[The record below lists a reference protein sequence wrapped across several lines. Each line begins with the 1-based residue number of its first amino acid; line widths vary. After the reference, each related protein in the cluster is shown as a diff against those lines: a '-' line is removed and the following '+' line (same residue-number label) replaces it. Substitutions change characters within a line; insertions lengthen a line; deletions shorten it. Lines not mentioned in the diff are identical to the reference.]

1 VKKLLT
7 SLSVLAF
14 AVLVTASASTV
25 DAAGYGQAGCG
36 LGSMIIKG
44 QGKVQIFAATTNGTF
59 ATQTFGISSGTS
71 NCTSGGVVK
80 ADREQEAFV
89 EANRDNLSADMA
101 AGNGQYLE
109 AFAELLGCDA
119 SVKPALYSYTQKH
132 FEAIVPAN
140 ADNTDEMLYVYKYN
154 LAQND
159 SFATNC
165 ARL

>member
-1 VKKLLT
+1 MKKFVT
-7 SLSVLAF
+7 SVSVLAF

-25 DAAGYGQAGCG
+25 HAGYGQAGCG
-36 LGSMIIKG
+36 LGSLIIKG
-44 QGKVQIFAATTNGTF
+44 QGMVQIFAATTNGTF
-59 ATQTFGISSGTS
+59 ATQTFGITSGTS
-71 NCTSGGVVK
+71 NCTGGGVVK
-80 ADREQEAFV
+80 ADHEQEAFV

-140 ADNTDEMLYVYKYN
+140 ADSADELLYVYKYN